1 MDTIET
7 AGDLREYLCN
17 AVKDVVNGDLDLDKA
32 REITKL
38 TTQVN
43 NSMNVE
49 IKAIRL
55 EVDLSRKPKTL
66 GDTPINDH
74 EPEEENE

>member
-1 MDTIET
+1 MKPIKTT
-7 AGDLREYLCN
+7 GDLREYLCE
-17 AVKDVVNGDLDLDKA
+17 AIADVVKGDLDLDKA

-43 NSMNVE
+43 NSLHAE

-55 EVDLSRKPKTL
+55 EVDLSRKPKLL
-66 GDTPINDH
+66 GDTRINK
-74 EPEEENE
+74 